1 MPAPTSYAGPRRDEG
16 KKHPKTYS
24 QTATTN
30 QATDFGTVAQ
40 LLERKGNNV
49 YSVQPD
55 DIMGKAVDI
64 LREKR
69 IGALI
74 VTSARGE
81 LKGILSERDIVRKLS
96 ETPGQ
101 VLKQKVEMLMT
112 RKVQV
117 VSPEDPLVEVLHRMT
132 EGRFRHMPVIEK
144 GKLIGMVT
152 IGDVVN
158 FRLKELEYE
167 TIRLKQIIVG

>member
-16 KKHPKTYS
+16 KRKTTYS
-24 QTATTN
+24 QTTKSN
-30 QATDFGTVAQ
+30 LSHDVAKVAD
-40 LLERKGNNV
+40 LLAKKGNDI

-55 DIMGKAVDI
+55 DIMGMAVDI
-64 LREKR
+64 MREKR

-74 VTSARGE
+74 VTSSGGTLE
-81 LKGILSERDIVRKLS
+81 GILSERDIVRKLS

-101 VLKQKVEMLMT
+101 VLKQKVEALMT

-117 VSPEDPLVEVLHRMT
+117 VSPDEPLMTVLQRMT
-132 EGRFRHMPVIEK
+132 DGRFRHMPVMD
-144 GKLIGMVT
+144 GNKLIGMVT

-158 FRLKELEYE
+158 FRLKELEHE
-167 TIRLKQIIVG
+167 TMQLKQIIVG